1 MTLAIDDLEA
11 YWDSLAT
18 AVDAAGPEREK
29 LFLAKLAVLL
39 GDEIGDLARLAALVA
54 TALQD
59 LS

>member
-18 AVDAAGPEREK
+18 AVDAAGPERDK

-59 LS
+59 LA

>member
-18 AVDAAGPEREK
+18 AVDAAGPERDK

-39 GDEIGDLARLAALVA
+39 GDEIGDLARLAALVS

-59 LS
+59 LA